1 MRVKTY
7 NVKIAIKLNH
17 IANGFEL
24 TEQEIENMLITRIKE
39 SDKYDFD
46 IKVSKGV
53 KRDI

>member
-7 NVKIAIKLNH
+7 NAKISIKLTH

-46 IKVSKGV
+46 IKVSKGI
-53 KRDI
+53 KRDV